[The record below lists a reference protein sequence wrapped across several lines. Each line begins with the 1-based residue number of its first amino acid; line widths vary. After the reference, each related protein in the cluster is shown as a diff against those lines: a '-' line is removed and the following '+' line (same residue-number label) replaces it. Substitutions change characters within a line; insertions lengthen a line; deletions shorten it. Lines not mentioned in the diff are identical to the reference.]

1 VAAEHR
7 GAEAE
12 DNRNM
17 VETIMIDRGKSGINL
32 FFIIR
37 WALLCLILIALAV
50 WATLAVYYSNLP
62 EGLRM
67 PGAIAV
73 ALLFPGIFLM
83 VHPAR
88 SAVAAF
94 CGVWL
99 ILLAW
104 WLFIPPSN
112 QRNWQPDV
120 AVLPWAE
127 ISGNQVTI
135 HNIRNCEYRSETDY
149 TVRHYDKT
157 YDLNQLRR
165 VDLFLVYWGSPS
177 IAHTMLSFGFDGGV
191 HVCFSIETRKRIG
204 QEYSAIKGF
213 FKQYELT
220 YVVADERDLVGLRTN
235 YRNEDVY
242 LYRLIAS
249 AEVIR
254 GVFLDY
260 LKTVTRLKDKPEWY
274 NALTSNC
281 TTNIRGHT
289 HPYNPDGKWD
299 WRIIINGYVDEMCYE
314 RGVIDQNLPFDEL
327 KKKSYINPQARS
339 GEIDSTF
346 SRRIRNG
353 MPGM

>member
-1 VAAEHR
+1 MSDRKNSGKKLFRIIPWILMVPILAAL
-7 GAEAE
+7 
-12 DNRNM
+12 
-17 VETIMIDRGKSGINL
+17 TI
-32 FFIIR
+32 
-37 WALLCLILIALAV
+37 WE
-50 WATLAVYYSNLP
+50 TLAVYYSNLP

-67 PGAIAV
+67 SGAIAI
-73 ALLFPGIFLM
+73 ALVSVGTLLMVRPASRAIAVFSGIF
-83 VHPAR
+83 VII
-88 SAVAAF
+88 V
-94 CGVWL
+94 V
-99 ILLAW
+99 W
-104 WLFIPPSN
+104 WLSIPPSN
-112 QRNWQPDV
+112 QRDWQPDV

-127 ISGNQVTI
+127 ISGNQVSI

-157 YDLNQLRR
+157 YDLNQLRS

-177 IAHTMLSFGFDGGV
+177 IAHTMLSFEFDGGDN
-191 HVCFSIETRKRIG
+191 VCFSIETRKRIG
-204 QEYSAIKGF
+204 QEYSTIKGF

-242 LYRLIAS
+242 LYRLNAS

-254 GVFLDY
+254 EVFLDY
-260 LKTVTRLKDKPEWY
+260 LKTVTSLKDKPEWY

-289 HPYNPDGKWD
+289 HPYNPGGKWD
-299 WRIIINGYVDEMCYE
+299 WRIIINGYIDEMCYE

-327 KKKSYINPQARS
+327 KKKSYINPRARS

-346 SRRIRNG
+346 TRRIRNG
-353 MPGM
+353 IPGM